1 MSDVNP
7 RRSEIERRMDEFD
20 LARRALKWI
29 LEHRVYWD
37 RRFEGLMEP
46 VSLAGRQP
54 FTQPPDEVMIFILA
68 LVREVDLEAE
78 SAS

>member
-37 RRFEGLMEP
+37 RRFACTRRVRAP
-46 VSLAGRQP
+46 VTYGAARPASAAPSNASRQ
-54 FTQPPDEVMIFILA
+54 A
-68 LVREVDLEAE
+68 LPK
-78 SAS
+78 S